1 MEISVHIE
9 NGALNLLRSWKSV
22 VLRRLAFMEYY
33 QGSSLSCIF
42 IRLLIDLQRSST
54 FQFEL
59 VADSVTV
66 AGVCLI
72 NKRDHA
78 YTDRSERTLLSQ
90 RVKEKSKGASSLT
103 GYIFNRNTSRRG
115 RSINRITRSMC
126 PILTFFAVSTS
137 ETDFAIATI
146 TSRQINA
153 LSTVLAWFVKTFV
166 YVCTNHKDKV
176 SC

>member
-1 MEISVHIE
+1 M
-9 NGALNLLRSWKSV
+9 
-22 VLRRLAFMEYY
+22 
-33 QGSSLSCIF
+33 
-42 IRLLIDLQRSST
+42 
-54 FQFEL
+54 
-59 VADSVTV
+59 
-66 AGVCLI
+66 CLI

-90 RVKEKSKGASSLT
+90 RVKEKPKGACASSLT

-115 RSINRITRSMC
+115 RSINLITRSMC

-153 LSTVLAWFVKTFV
+153 VSTVLAWFVKTFV

>member
-1 MEISVHIE
+1 MEVSCLETISVHGVLSRQFSKLYFYKITY
-9 NGALNLLRSWKSV
+9 LPTKVVYFSV
-22 VLRRLAFMEYY
+22 WTGGRFRNCGWCM
-33 QGSSLSCIF
+33 
-42 IRLLIDLQRSST
+42 
-54 FQFEL
+54 
-59 VADSVTV
+59 
-66 AGVCLI
+66 CLI